1 MLQLDNVGLRYGTQV
16 LAEGVSAKVE
26 KGDRICLVGRNGE
39 GKSSLL
45 RLISGEIDADD
56 GEVIRAAGVRLATL
70 EQELPSD
77 CRDTVYE
84 YVAGGLGE
92 IGRHLAAYREVPD
105 EATQE
110 RIEAAHGWELMP
122 RIDSIIDRLDLD
134 ETALVADLSGGWQRR
149 AALARALVTEPDL
162 LILDEPTNHLDITAV
177 EWLENFLASFN
188 GALLFVTHDRAL
200 AQRLATS
207 VWDLDRGHLRVFKCP
222 FDRYQQ
228 EKEQLLEEEARHE
241 ALFDKKLA
249 QEEAWIRQGIK
260 ARRTRNEGRV
270 RALESLRRQ
279 RESRRNRQGTARM
292 ALDAGER
299 SGKLVAELK
308 DVSFAYLGAAGD
320 KAGNSAVNSSAT
332 KYLIRDLSYT
342 LMRGDK
348 VGLIG
353 PNGVGKSTLIRLLL
367 GELQPQS
374 GSIRLGTK
382 QQIAYFD
389 QRRDQLNPELTVVD
403 NIAEGRDS
411 VTVGGRSRHIMSYLS
426 DFLFSGVK
434 ARTPVGALSGGERNR
449 ALLAKLFSQ
458 PANILVLD
466 EPTNDLDVET
476 LELLEQL
483 LLDFSGTVLLVSHDR
498 AFLDNVVDSCLAFEG
513 DGVVR
518 EYVGGYADF
527 LRQGGRF
534 STDEE
539 GGQAPSNKSDDDQ
552 SSSGAQ
558 LKGQPVESEQDG
570 AKPAQKKKLSYK
582 LQRELDSLPARIE
595 SLEGEI
601 ALIESEVSQPT
612 FYGQDPAAVEAR
624 LKQLSDLQA
633 ELEAAFERWAELDSD
648 S

>member
-1 MLQLDNVGLRYGTQV
+1 MLQLDNVGLRYGAQV
-16 LAEGVSAKVE
+16 LAEAVTARVE

-45 RLISGEIDADD
+45 RLIAGEIDADE
-56 GEVIRAAGVRLATL
+56 GEVVRSAGSRLATL
-70 EQELPSD
+70 EQELPAD
-77 CRDTVYE
+77 CRDSVYQ
-84 YVAGGLGE
+84 YVAAGLGDV
-92 IGRHLAAYREVPD
+92 GRYLAAYREQPD
-105 EATQE
+105 EDLQE
-110 RIEAAHGWELMP
+110 RIEAAHGWDLLP
-122 RIDSIIDRLDLD
+122 RIDSIIDRLGLD
-134 ETALVADLSGGWQRR
+134 ESAVVADLSGGWQRR

-177 EWLENFLASFN
+177 EWLEGFLAGFT

-200 AQRLATS
+200 AQRLATT
-207 VWDLDRGHLRVFKCP
+207 VWDLDRGHLRVFNCS

-228 EKEQLLEEEARHE
+228 EKEKLLEEEARHE

-270 RALESLRRQ
+270 RALQALRRQ
-279 RESRRNRQGTARM
+279 REARRNRQGTARM
-292 ALDAGER
+292 ALDAGEL

-308 DVSFAYLGAAGD
+308 HVSFGYPQADQQGPDLAE
-320 KAGNSAVNSSAT
+320 T
-332 KYLIRDLSYT
+332 QYLIRDLSYT

-367 GELQPQS
+367 GDLEPQS

-411 VTVGGRSRHIMSYLS
+411 VTIGGKSRHIMSYLS

-434 ARTPVGALSGGERNR
+434 ARTAVGALSGGERNR

-483 LLDFSGTVLLVSHDR
+483 LLDYSGTVLLVSHDR

-513 DGVVR
+513 NGLVR
-518 EYVGGYADF
+518 EYVGGYSDF
-527 LRQGGRF
+527 IRQGGHF
-534 STDEE
+534 ATEEEASKKDSTPEKDAGAAGDAGSRDTRAEE
-539 GGQAPSNKSDDDQ
+539 K
-552 SSSGAQ
+552 
-558 LKGQPVESEQDG
+558 PV
-570 AKPAQKKKLSYK
+570 KKKKLSYK
-582 LQRELDSLPARIE
+582 LQRELDSLPGLIE
-595 SLEGEI
+595 ALEGEI
-601 ALIESEVSQPT
+601 ETLESEVSDPA
-612 FYGQDPAAVEAR
+612 FYEQDPALVEER
-624 LKQLSDLQA
+624 LKLLADRQA
-633 ELEAAFERWAELDSD
+633 ELDSAFERWAELDSEG
-648 S
+648 

>member
-1 MLQLDNVGLRYGTQV
+1 MLQLDSVGLRYGTQV
-16 LAEGVSAKVE
+16 LAEGVSARVE

-45 RLISGEIDADD
+45 RLIAGEIDADE
-56 GEVIRAAGVRLATL
+56 GEVIRAAGSRLATL
-70 EQELPSD
+70 EQELPSE
-77 CRDTVYE
+77 CRDSVYQ
-84 YVAGGLGE
+84 YVAAGLGT
-92 IGRHLAAYREVPD
+92 IGRDLAAYREQP
-105 EATQE
+105 EERLQE
-110 RIEAAHGWELMP
+110 RIEAAHGWDLLP
-122 RIDSIIDRLDLD
+122 RIDSIIDRLGLD
-134 ETALVADLSGGWQRR
+134 EAAIVADLSGGWQRR

-177 EWLENFLASFN
+177 EWLENFLAGFS

-200 AQRLATS
+200 AQRLATC
-207 VWDLDRGHLRVFKCP
+207 VWDLDRGHLRVFNCS
-222 FDRYQQ
+222 FERYQE
-228 EKEQLLEEEARHE
+228 EKDKLLEEEARHE

-270 RALESLRRQ
+270 RALQALRRQ
-279 RESRRNRQGTARM
+279 RDARRNRQGTARM
-292 ALDAGER
+292 ALDAGEI

-308 DVSFAYLGAAGD
+308 HVTFAYAPAAEGGATG
-320 KAGNSAVNSSAT
+320 GEPE
-332 KYLIRDLSYT
+332 YLIRDLSYT

-367 GELQPQS
+367 GDLQPQS

-389 QRRDQLNPELTVVD
+389 QRRDQLDPDLSVVD

-483 LLDFSGTVLLVSHDR
+483 LLDYSGTVLLVSHDR

-513 DGVVR
+513 NGVVR
-518 EYVGGYADF
+518 EYVGGYSDF
-527 LRQGGRF
+527 LRQGGHF
-534 STDEE
+534 AVKEPAT
-539 GGQAPSNKSDDDQ
+539 GT
-552 SSSGAQ
+552 SGARAETEAE
-558 LKGQPVESEQDG
+558 PS
-570 AKPAQKKKLSYK
+570 KPAGEQGGGSDKPVKKKKLSYK
-582 LQRELDSLPARIE
+582 LQRELDSLPGVIE
-595 SLEGEI
+595 ALEKEI
-601 ALIESEVSQPT
+601 ETLEAEVSEPT
-612 FYGQDPAAVEAR
+612 FYEQDPAQVEER
-624 LKQLSDLQA
+624 LKLLADRQA
-633 ELEAAFERWAELDSD
+633 ELDTAFERWAELDSEA
-648 S
+648 

>member
-45 RLISGEIDADD
+45 RLIAGEIDADE
-56 GEVIRAAGVRLATL
+56 GEVIRAVGFRLATL

-84 YVAGGLGE
+84 YVASGLGD
-92 IGRHLAAYREVPD
+92 IGRHLAAYREAP
-105 EATQE
+105 EERLQE
-110 RIEAAHGWELMP
+110 LIEAGHGWDLLP
-122 RIDSIIDRLDLD
+122 RIDSIIDRLGLD
-134 ETALVADLSGGWQRR
+134 ESASVADLSGGWQRR

-177 EWLENFLASFN
+177 EWLENFLAGFN

-207 VWDLDRGHLRVFKCP
+207 VWDLDRGHLRVFNCG

-228 EKEQLLEEEARHE
+228 EKEKLLEEEARHE

-270 RALESLRRQ
+270 RALQSLRRQ
-279 RESRRNRQGTARM
+279 REARRSRQGTARM
-292 ALDAGER
+292 ALDSGEL

-308 DVSFAYLGAAGD
+308 NVSFAYPQDGAGEE
-320 KAGNSAVNSSAT
+320 V

-374 GSIRLGTK
+374 GTIRLGTK

-389 QRRDQLNPELTVVD
+389 QRRDQLDPELTVVD

-426 DFLFSGVK
+426 DFLFSGIK

-483 LLDFSGTVLLVSHDR
+483 LLEFTGTVLLVSHDR

-513 DGVVR
+513 NGVVR

-527 LRQGGRF
+527 LRQGGHF
-534 STDEE
+534 APEDTAAQEE
-539 GGQAPSNKSDDDQ
+539 
-552 SSSGAQ
+552 SGPA
-558 LKGQPVESEQDG
+558 KEAEAEGNTSAKAG
-570 AKPAQKKKLSYK
+570 AAADKPAKKKKLSYK
-582 LQRELDSLPARIE
+582 LQRELDSLPGVIE
-595 SLEGEI
+595 SLEEEI
-601 ALIESEVSQPT
+601 GTLEVEVSDPG
-612 FYGQDPAAVEAR
+612 FYQQEPARIEER
-624 LKQLSDLQA
+624 LKLLADRQA
-633 ELEAAFERWAELDSD
+633 ELETAFERWAELDSD